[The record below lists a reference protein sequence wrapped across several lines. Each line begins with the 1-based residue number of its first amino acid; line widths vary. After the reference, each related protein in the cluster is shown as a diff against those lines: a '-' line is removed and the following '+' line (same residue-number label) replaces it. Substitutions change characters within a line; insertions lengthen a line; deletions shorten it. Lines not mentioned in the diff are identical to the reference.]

1 MNTNNP
7 TDVSS
12 AAHSTEA
19 QTASLGASALTGYPV
34 QQNEGAP
41 VAEFPA
47 QNAEN
52 APLANV
58 SGIEAELLYAHVTGA
73 LSTNG
78 GDANVSAG
86 PVVAEQEVIPKKEQ
100 PAPLQNATLEHQ
112 IATEVA
118 GSVGIGAVDI
128 EQPVKQETS
137 GVEKADG
144 AEGANGA
151 DGSDGA
157 DGTNEAED
165 VIANRLPKKTRARK
179 QVDFLSGGY
188 FSDEL
193 SSEEQDLQEDEED
206 DDEYD
211 PDAEDEPQKKR
222 GRPKLVETVGGEPRR
237 KRGRPRKLD
246 ADGNPVRPLVPA
258 SSEADNG
265 EPKVKRKRGR
275 PRKIRPEELNAG
287 AEGQLPDGEA
297 KPADA
302 TATAAAA
309 ATTTTEGTDEVDLGP
324 ILMSNLN
331 EGSID
336 PNLDPSL
343 YSNADASVYS
353 PLGSSSTSSKTVLL
367 DLSLVKPKTQKLVK
381 SPSLSRELDIDNLL
395 NGTVD
400 QHIDS
405 IANDSPSED
414 LQEIRQLG
422 QMLDETL
429 DAEFGAIIAETE
441 EQIEAHKAQLG
452 QIDESANSE
461 SIHSLNPGIES
472 PTPKKRGRPPKSS
485 QSNTPQPEEITTPV
499 KRKRGRPK
507 KGEEVN
513 PRIDNIDS
521 LRRSD
526 RRAVVE
532 KTESEV
538 QERVERA
545 LRVQK
550 KLERRLAKKLGL
562 STRKE
567 RKAFL
572 KEEADGLSDK
582 DHSGSSAEE
591 FGSSSGSEE
600 SDDDSLSGDN
610 SDMDVYAVRKKKPE
624 PPRGPRGPYK
634 KRLAEEKALRRSMP
648 KVKKA
653 PVVRRNKKGRPSK
666 QENVARQIVS
676 IFKPEDSDNEADE
689 SNLALMTEN
698 DMPERLETPVE
709 KHLDLTPVAQASSS
723 IAINFDNKG
732 DSTFSNV
739 PIISG
744 IRNPTNE
751 QTQKDQEKITKFV
764 PLPVPEVDDDGKIID
779 PTYAEKHLPGVALI
793 DDDNASGRLIDERA
807 FFLEGSE
814 GYFEQ
819 HNLRFRPSA
828 SSLALNAPDIGF
840 EEFAPFVEMSKLVH
854 RRERETLNKLHKKL
868 YHQFCFELSQ
878 GYSLN
883 FFGVGSKIRTILD
896 FLEEYFVSWY
906 HDVICEEGDEMPPI
920 MVVNGY
926 NPGTKL
932 KAVLHDMTTAVI
944 SAYEENR
951 VKMPKHVSEVFPFL
965 VSLLK
970 RQMAR
975 NTKTRVTKASLIL
988 VIHNIDGDAFRDERS
1003 QNLLSQLAQ
1012 LPNVWM
1018 IVSTDNINLGLLWD
1032 LYRFKNFNFLWH
1044 DVTTYEPYAVEMS
1057 FKDVLSMGQSK
1068 KFMGSRGAKY
1078 VLASLT
1084 TNAKK
1089 LYEVLLQLQI
1099 DALTSNSTTKA
1110 GRTGLKG
1117 SSKLSVELRKVYD
1130 KCVEKFIVSNEVN
1143 FKTMLGEYVEHKM
1156 CVLTKNAA
1164 GHEVVYVPFTTDEMT
1179 KIQQEE
1185 FS

>member
-1 MNTNNP
+1 MDTNNP
-7 TDVSS
+7 MDVSS
-12 AAHSTEA
+12 AVHSTEA
-19 QTASLGASALTGYPV
+19 QTASLGAGALTSYPV
-34 QQNEGAP
+34 QQNQGAP
-41 VAEFPA
+41 VAEFPL

-52 APLANV
+52 APLTNV
-58 SGIEAELLYAHVTGA
+58 SGIEAELLFAHATGA

-78 GDANVSAG
+78 VDAAAPAA
-86 PVVAEQEVIPKKEQ
+86 PVVTEPEVIPKNEQ
-100 PAPLQNATLEHQ
+100 PAPEQNAILEHQ

-118 GSVGIGAVDI
+118 GSVGISAVDI
-128 EQPVKQETS
+128 KDSVKQEEQGEQMAS
-137 GVEKADG
+137 GSAAAATATAADG
-144 AEGANGA
+144 PNDANGA
-151 DGSDGA
+151 NDG
-157 DGTNEAED
+157 EE

-193 SSEEQDLQEDEED
+193 SSEEVDFQDEDE

-222 GRPKLVETVGGEPRR
+222 GRPRLVETVGGEPRR

-246 ADGNPVRPLVPA
+246 ADGNPVRPLGGSTA
-258 SSEADNG
+258 SNEADNG

-287 AEGQLPDGEA
+287 AEGQLPAAEA
-297 KPADA
+297 KPAEATA
-302 TATAAAA
+302 TATAA
-309 ATTTTEGTDEVDLGP
+309 EGTDEVDLGP

-353 PLGSSSTSSKTVLL
+353 PLGSSSLKSLPL
-367 DLSLVKPKTQKLVK
+367 DLSLVKSKILSLVE
-381 SPSLSRELDIDNLL
+381 SQLISGLSRELDMDNLL
-395 NGTVD
+395 EGAVD
-400 QHIDS
+400 EQINS
-405 IANDSPSED
+405 IVSKSPSED
-414 LQEIRQLG
+414 SQEIRQLG
-422 QMLDETL
+422 QILDETL
-429 DAEFGAIIAETE
+429 DAEFGSIISKIENENETTE
-441 EQIEAHKAQLG
+441 AQLE
-452 QIDESANSE
+452 QV
-461 SIHSLNPGIES
+461 HSPK
-472 PTPKKRGRPPKSS
+472 PKKLGRPRKSS
-485 QSNTPQPEEITTPV
+485 QTSTPQQEGAITPV
-499 KRKRGRPK
+499 KRGRGRPR
-507 KGEEVN
+507 KGEEVHKKE
-513 PRIDNIDS
+513 DFAT

-532 KTESEV
+532 RTESEV
-538 QERVERA
+538 QKRVERA
-545 LRVQK
+545 LKVQR
-550 KLERRLAKKLGL
+550 KLERKLAKKLGL

-572 KEEADGLSDK
+572 KEEVD
-582 DHSGSSAEE
+582 GSSNSHS
-591 FGSSSGSEE
+591 SSSGSEGSE
-600 SDDDSLSGDN
+600 SLSGSDGSDDDNSEDD
-610 SDMDVYAVRKKKPE
+610 SDMEGYLKRRQKYVASSE
-624 PPRGPRGPYK
+624 NPRGPRGPYK
-634 KRLAEEKALRRSMP
+634 KRLAEEKALMKSLP
-648 KVKKA
+648 KVKKT

-666 QENVARQIVS
+666 QENVARQIFS
-676 IFKPEDSDNEADE
+676 IFKPENSDDDEADD
-689 SNLALMTEN
+689 SNLLTTTE
-698 DMPERLETPVE
+698 METQAPVE
-709 KHLDLTPVAQASSS
+709 KQLESTPSAPAPVPF
-723 IAINFDNKG
+723 AINFDNKG
-732 DSTFSNV
+732 ESTFSNI

-744 IRNPTNE
+744 VRNPTVEEKNKE
-751 QTQKDQEKITKFV
+751 LEKITKYV

-779 PTYAEKHLPGVALI
+779 PTYAEKHLPGVILI

-854 RRERETLNKLHKKL
+854 HRERETLYKLHKKL
-868 YHQFCFELSQ
+868 YNQFCFELSQ

-883 FFGVGSKIRTILD
+883 FFGVGSKTQFILD

-906 HDVICEEGDEMPPI
+906 HEVMCEEGDEMPPV

-926 NPGTKL
+926 NLGTKL
-932 KAVLHDMTTAVI
+932 KAVLHDMTAAVI
-944 SAYEENR
+944 ASYEENR
-951 VKMPKHVSEVFPFL
+951 VKIPKHVSEVFPFL
-965 VSLLK
+965 VSILK
-970 RQMAR
+970 RQMSR
-975 NTKTRVTKASLIL
+975 HSKTRITKANLVL
-988 VIHNIDGDAFRDERS
+988 VIHNIDGEAFRDERS
-1003 QNLLSQLAQ
+1003 QILLSQLAL

-1018 IVSTDNINLGLLWD
+1018 MVSTDNINLGLLWD

-1044 DVTTYEPYAVEMS
+1044 DLTTYEPYAVEMS
-1057 FKDVLSMGQSK
+1057 FKDVLGMGQSK

-1084 TNAKK
+1084 ANAKK
-1089 LYEVLLQLQI
+1089 LYEVLLQLQV
-1099 DALTSNSTTKA
+1099 DALTTVSSTKS
-1110 GRTGLKG
+1110 GRAGLKG
-1117 SSKLSVELRKVYD
+1117 SSKFSVELRNVYD

-1156 CVLTKNAA
+1156 CVLTKDAA
-1164 GHEVVYVPFTTDEMT
+1164 GHEVVYVPFTIDEMA

>member
-7 TDVSS
+7 MDVSS
-12 AAHSTEA
+12 AVHSTEA
-19 QTASLGASALTGYPV
+19 QTVSLGAGALTGYPV
-34 QQNEGAP
+34 QQNQGAL
-41 VAEFPA
+41 VAEFPP

-52 APLANV
+52 APLTNV
-58 SGIEAELLYAHVTGA
+58 SGIEAELLFAHAAGA

-78 GDANVSAG
+78 EGAAAV
-86 PVVAEQEVIPKKEQ
+86 PAEHEAIPKIEQ
-100 PAPLQNATLEHQ
+100 PASEQSAILEHQ
-112 IATEVA
+112 IATDVA
-118 GSVGIGAVDI
+118 GSVGIDAVDI
-128 EQPVKQETS
+128 KEAVKQEEH
-137 GVEKADG
+137 GGQHADGSNGADAG
-144 AEGANGA
+144 AEGA
-151 DGSDGA
+151 DD
-157 DGTNEAED
+157 AEE

-193 SSEEQDLQEDEED
+193 SSEEVDFQDEEE

-222 GRPKLVETVGGEPRR
+222 GRPRLVETVGGEPKR

-246 ADGNPVRPLVPA
+246 ADGNPVRPLGGTPA
-258 SSEADNG
+258 SALDENG

-287 AEGQLPDGEA
+287 AEGQLPAGEA
-297 KPADA
+297 KPADT

-309 ATTTTEGTDEVDLGP
+309 AEGTDEVDLGP

-353 PLGSSSTSSKTVLL
+353 PLGSSSLKSLPL
-367 DLSLVKPKTQKLVK
+367 DLSVVQSKNLSLVESQLIAGLARELDGDTLPKDPVDKQSENSGSK
-381 SPSLSRELDIDNLL
+381 SPSEN
-395 NGTVD
+395 
-400 QHIDS
+400 
-405 IANDSPSED
+405 

-422 QMLDETL
+422 QILDETL

-452 QIDESANSE
+452 QTNEQVESE
-461 SIHSLNPGIES
+461 SGSLLDSGVNS
-472 PTPKKRGRPPKSS
+472 PTPRKRGRPRKSS
-485 QSNTPQPEEITTPV
+485 QASTPQVEETATPV
-499 KRKRGRPK
+499 KRKRGRPR
-507 KGEEVN
+507 KGEEVAHRN
-513 PRIDNIDS
+513 DSITS

-532 KTESEV
+532 RTESEV
-538 QERVERA
+538 QKRVEKA
-545 LRVQK
+545 LKVQR
-550 KLERRLAKKLGL
+550 KLERKLARKLGI

-567 RKAFL
+567 RKEFF
-572 KEEADGLSDK
+572 KEEVDGMSDK
-582 DHSGSSAEE
+582 SRSDSSGEDSGSP
-591 FGSSSGSEE
+591 SEPG
-600 SDDDSLSGDN
+600 SDDDSSEYD
-610 SDMDVYAVRKKKPE
+610 SDMDEYIARKKKYVSTSE
-624 PPRGPRGPYK
+624 NPRGPRGPYK
-634 KRLAEEKALRRSMP
+634 KRLAEEKALMKSLP
-648 KVKKA
+648 KVKKT

-666 QENVARQIVS
+666 QENVARQILS
-676 IFKPEDSDNEADE
+676 IFKLEDSDNQADE
-689 SNLALMTEN
+689 STLATMTEFET
-698 DMPERLETPVE
+698 PEIPDTPVE
-709 KHLDLTPVAQASSS
+709 KKFESTPSAQTSASF
-723 IAINFDNKG
+723 AINFDNKG
-732 DSTFSNV
+732 ESTFSNV
-739 PIISG
+739 PVISG
-744 IRNPTNE
+744 IRNPTVE
-751 QTQKDQEKITKFV
+751 QKEKESEKITKFV

-779 PTYAEKHLPGVALI
+779 PTYAEKHLPGVNLI
-793 DDDNASGRLIDERA
+793 DDDNAMGRLIDERA

-840 EEFAPFVEMSKLVH
+840 EEFAPFVEMSTLVH
-854 RRERETLNKLHKKL
+854 RRERETLNQLHKKL

-883 FFGVGSKIRTILD
+883 FFGVGSKTRMILD

-906 HDVICEEGDEMPPI
+906 HDVICENDDQMPPV

-932 KAVLHDMTTAVI
+932 KAVLHDMTAAVI

-970 RQMAR
+970 RQTAR
-975 NTKTRVTKASLIL
+975 NVKTRVTKANLIL

-1003 QNLLSQLAQ
+1003 QNLLSQLAL

-1089 LYEVLLQLQI
+1089 LYEVLLQMQV
-1099 DALTSNSTTKA
+1099 DALTSVSSTKS
-1110 GRTGLKG
+1110 GRAGLKG
-1117 SSKLSVELRKVYD
+1117 SSKFSVELRKVYD

-1156 CVLTKNAA
+1156 CVLTKDAA
-1164 GHEVVYVPFTTDEMT
+1164 GHEVVYVPFTIDEMA
-1179 KIQQEE
+1179 KIQKEE